1 VRDLHYVLPPEK
13 TPKNSQQALRAWE
26 FKTMTIIYGIPN
38 CDSVK
43 KARQWLSNNEI
54 DYEFVDVRENTPS
67 KSHIDGWI
75 ATLGAAPLVNKRSTT
90 WKNMDSEARDNA
102 ENGDTCAVLLA
113 NPTLIKRPVLEHNGI
128 LDVGFSAATYA
139 NHFGIEESA

>member
-1 VRDLHYVLPPEK
+1 
-13 TPKNSQQALRAWE
+13 
-26 FKTMTIIYGIPN
+26 MTIIYGIPN

-43 KARQWLSNNEI
+43 KARQWLSNNAI

>member
-1 VRDLHYVLPPEK
+1 M
-13 TPKNSQQALRAWE
+13 
-26 FKTMTIIYGIPN
+26 MTIIYGIPN

-90 WKNMDSEARDNA
+90 EKH
-102 ENGDTCAVLLA
+102 G
-113 NPTLIKRPVLEHNGI
+113 
-128 LDVGFSAATYA
+128 
-139 NHFGIEESA
+139 

>member
-1 VRDLHYVLPPEK
+1 
-13 TPKNSQQALRAWE
+13 
-26 FKTMTIIYGIPN
+26 MTIIYGIPN
-38 CDSVK
+38 RDSVK

-75 ATLGAAPLVNKRSTT
+75 ATLGAASLVNKRSTT

-102 ENGDTCAVLLA
+102 ENGDTCAILIA
-113 NPTLIKRPVLEHNGI
+113 NPTLIKRPVLEHHGI
-128 LDVGFSAATYA
+128 LDVGFSATNYA

>member
-1 VRDLHYVLPPEK
+1 
-13 TPKNSQQALRAWE
+13 
-26 FKTMTIIYGIPN
+26 MTTLYGIPN

-43 KARQWLSNNEI
+43 KARVWLADHGI
-54 DYEFVDVRENTPS
+54 DYSFVDVRENTPP

-90 WKNMDSEARDNA
+90 WKNMDSAERDNA

-113 NPTLIKRPVLEHNGI
+113 NPTLIKRPVLEHQDI
-128 LDVGFSAATYA
+128 LDVGFNAAKYATY
-139 NHFGIEESA
+139 FGTEEKT

>member
-1 VRDLHYVLPPEK
+1 
-13 TPKNSQQALRAWE
+13 
-26 FKTMTIIYGIPN
+26 MTIIYGIPN

-43 KARQWLSNNEI
+43 KARQWLSNNGI

-139 NHFGIEESA
+139 NHFGIEEST

>member
-1 VRDLHYVLPPEK
+1 
-13 TPKNSQQALRAWE
+13 
-26 FKTMTIIYGIPN
+26 
-38 CDSVK
+38 
-43 KARQWLSNNEI
+43 
-54 DYEFVDVRENTPS
+54 
-67 KSHIDGWI
+67 
-75 ATLGAAPLVNKRSTT
+75 
-90 WKNMDSEARDNA
+90 MDSEARDNA